1 MTFEEAAE
9 LFRQFRDERDWRQF
23 HNPKDV
29 ALSLT
34 LEAAELLELFQ
45 WSGSAVDVPERREQM
60 AQELADVLLYCVAF
74 ADATGIDIPEAMAAK
89 MSLNRQKYPADKARG
104 SARKYDEL

>member
-45 WSGSAVDVPERREQM
+45 WSGSAVDVPERREQI
-60 AQELADVLLYCVAF
+60 ADVLLYCVAF

-89 MSLNRQKYPADKARG
+89 MALNRQKYPAEKARG

>member
-9 LFRQFRDERDWRQF
+9 LFRQFRDERDWQQF

-89 MSLNRQKYPADKARG
+89 MALNRQKYPADKARG
-104 SARKYDEL
+104 SSRKYDEL